1 MKIEIRTL
9 ELLEALNKV
18 EKGLLKN
25 HEVLSGIKIET
36 TIFGEGLSLQ
46 SANHEVMI
54 NTSITDNL
62 QVLEKGKALLPGKYL
77 IDIIKKLNG
86 EFVTLETKDND
97 AIIKSGRSRFKLRL
111 LDIDRFPDFK
121 DREFTREITLKTDL
135 FKKLVS
141 KTIHAISDKRPIF
154 QGINFKAK
162 DNKLIVYATDS
173 FRIARCEVD
182 INLGEEIDIII
193 PGSSLQYLIKI
204 IESDEVVIKLNN
216 TYARFEFGS
225 TYFETR
231 LIEGTFPD
239 MERFFG
245 STSPI
250 YATFD
255 KGHLIRAVER
265 VTILL
270 DEDEIGAIKL
280 KLFENKTYLSIK
292 ENELGGAN
300 EELEVK
306 NANGEIELALSSKFL
321 LDALKT
327 YDEKEITINFTEPL
341 KPIEIY
347 GESALKNNH
356 IILPIRIA

>member
-9 ELLEALNKV
+9 ELLYALNKV
-18 EKGLLKN
+18 EKGLLAN

-36 TIFGEGLSLQ
+36 AIIGEGLSLQ
-46 SANHEVMI
+46 STNHEVII

-62 QVLEKGKALLPGKYL
+62 QVLEKGKALLPGKHL
-77 IDIIKKLNG
+77 VNIIKKLNG
-86 EFVTLETKDND
+86 GLVTLETKGND

-111 LDIDRFPDFK
+111 LDIDSFPDFK
-121 DREFTREITLKTDL
+121 DREFTRKITLKTDL

-141 KTIHAISDKRPIF
+141 KTIYATSEKRPVF
-154 QGINFKAK
+154 QGVNFKVK
-162 DNKLIVYATDS
+162 DNKLLAYATDS

-193 PGSSLQYLIKI
+193 PSASLRDLVKI
-204 IESDEVVIKLNN
+204 IRSEEVTIKLNN
-216 TYARFEFGS
+216 TYARFEFDN

-231 LIEGTFPD
+231 LIGESFPNLTTFFEKHMPINATYKKAELIKAI
-239 MERFFG
+239 ER
-245 STSPI
+245 
-250 YATFD
+250 A
-255 KGHLIRAVER
+255 
-265 VTILL
+265 TILL
-270 DEDEIGAIKL
+270 GENETDAIKL

-327 YDEKEITINFTEPL
+327 YDEEEITINFIEPL
-341 KPIEIY
+341 KPIEIK
-347 GESALKNNH
+347 GRLGLKTNH
-356 IILPIRIA
+356 IILPIRVA